1 MPVTLLNIVL
11 PVLLVAALGYGFGR
25 WSGRAP
31 EMGFI
36 NHANVMVFCPAL
48 IFSALLNSPLDVLQ
62 GWPLVVAGVLI
73 FVLPGGFLWLLP
85 SPGGLPRAAVVV
97 PGMFRNTG
105 NLGIPLRMLA
115 YGKDVLGDIIVL
127 FVLSNTLHFS
137 LGIWLISRARGA
149 WNWLRNPNVWAGVLG
164 LLCAPWR
171 EQIPLFIQ
179 TSVEM
184 LGQVSIPLML
194 FSLGVR
200 MASGRISQLG
210 LALRI
215 NLLYLLAGL
224 ISVALVVAVLP
235 LSAIWIKM
243 LVLSAALPPA
253 VLNYLL
259 SEQYRTDTDTVA
271 SVVLLGNLLAVIVMP
286 VVIALTLIW

>member
-1 MPVTLLNIVL
+1 MLVTLLNIIV
-11 PVLLVAALGYGFGR
+11 PVFAVTGLGYLFAR
-25 WSGRAP
+25 KREQAP
-31 EMGFI
+31 DMEFI
-36 NHANVMVFCPAL
+36 NSVNVHLFCPAL
-48 IFSALLNSPLDVLQ
+48 IFSALLANPVNLASD
-62 GWPLVVAGVLI
+62 WALVVGGVAI
-73 FVLPGGFLWLLP
+73 IVLPGILLLALKPKGMTRPAFLMT
-85 SPGGLPRAAVVV
+85 
-97 PGMFRNTG
+97 GMFRNTG
-105 NLGIPLRMLA
+105 NMGIPLMMLA

-149 WNWLRNPNVWAGVLG
+149 WNWLRNSNVWAGVLG

-243 LVLSAALPPA
+243 LALSAALPPA

>member
-1 MPVTLLNIVL
+1 MLVTLLNIIV
-11 PVLLVAALGYGFGR
+11 PVFAVTGLGYLFAR
-25 WSGRAP
+25 KREQAP
-31 EMGFI
+31 DMEFI
-36 NHANVMVFCPAL
+36 NSVNVHLFCPAL
-48 IFSALLNSPLDVLQ
+48 IFSALLANPVNLASD
-62 GWPLVVAGVLI
+62 WALVVGGVAI
-73 FVLPGGFLWLLP
+73 IVLPGVLLLALKPKGMTRPAFLMT
-85 SPGGLPRAAVVV
+85 
-97 PGMFRNTG
+97 GMFRNTG
-105 NLGIPLRMLA
+105 NMGIPLMMLA

-271 SVVLLGNLLAVIVMP
+271 SVVLLGNLMAVIVMP

>member
-1 MPVTLLNIVL
+1 MLVTLLNIIV
-11 PVLLVAALGYGFGR
+11 PVFAVTGLGYLFAR
-25 WSGRAP
+25 KREQAP
-31 EMGFI
+31 DMEFI
-36 NHANVMVFCPAL
+36 NSVNVHLFCPAL
-48 IFSALLNSPLDVLQ
+48 IFSALLANPVNLASDWAL
-62 GWPLVVAGVLI
+62 VAGGVAI
-73 FVLPGGFLWLLP
+73 IVLPGILLLALKPKGMTRPAFLMT
-85 SPGGLPRAAVVV
+85 
-97 PGMFRNTG
+97 GMFRNTG
-105 NLGIPLRMLA
+105 NMGIPLMMLA

>member
-1 MPVTLLNIVL
+1 
-11 PVLLVAALGYGFGR
+11 
-25 WSGRAP
+25 
-31 EMGFI
+31 
-36 NHANVMVFCPAL
+36 
-48 IFSALLNSPLDVLQ
+48 
-62 GWPLVVAGVLI
+62 
-73 FVLPGGFLWLLP
+73 
-85 SPGGLPRAAVVV
+85 
-97 PGMFRNTG
+97 
-105 NLGIPLRMLA
+105 
-115 YGKDVLGDIIVL
+115 
-127 FVLSNTLHFS
+127 
-137 LGIWLISRARGA
+137 
-149 WNWLRNPNVWAGVLG
+149 
-164 LLCAPWR
+164 
-171 EQIPLFIQ
+171 
-179 TSVEM
+179 M